1 MDVGYGDVFFLL
13 HSNALKRL
21 QHITSTYSLLRKK
34 KCYRCMEI
42 IERDPNLLH
51 YKKCKYMLKKT
62 LNYFYIPYW
71 EQQRN
76 VIINS
81 IKRKVEGDDF

>member
-1 MDVGYGDVFFLL
+1 
-13 HSNALKRL
+13 
-21 QHITSTYSLLRKK
+21 
-34 KCYRCMEI
+34 
-42 IERDPNLLH
+42 
-51 YKKCKYMLKKT
+51 MLKKT
-62 LNYFYIPYW
+62 VNYFYIHYW